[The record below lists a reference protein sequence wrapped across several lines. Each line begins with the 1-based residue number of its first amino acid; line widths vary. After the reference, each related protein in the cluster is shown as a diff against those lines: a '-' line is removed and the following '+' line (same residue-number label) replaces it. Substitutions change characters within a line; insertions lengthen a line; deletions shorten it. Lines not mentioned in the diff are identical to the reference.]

1 MDYDIIVLYK
11 CKVCKA
17 KKEAD
22 EYDINIGNRDYIF
35 KTCKV
40 CRSKYKSNITN
51 KFHNKIIID
60 YC

>member
-1 MDYDIIVLYK
+1 MDYDIIILYK
-11 CKVCKA
+11 CRKCRL

-22 EYDINIGNRDYIF
+22 EYGVNIENKNYIF

-40 CRSKYKSNITN
+40 CRTKYISNITN
-51 KFHNKIIID
+51 KFHNKIINN